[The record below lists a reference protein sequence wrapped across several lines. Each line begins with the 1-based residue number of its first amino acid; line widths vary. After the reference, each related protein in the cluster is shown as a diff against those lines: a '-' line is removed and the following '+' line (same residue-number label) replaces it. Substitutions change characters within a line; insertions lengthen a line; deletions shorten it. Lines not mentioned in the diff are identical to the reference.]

1 VAVRTLS
8 VVTVHCVHQSSFD
21 HSLPISTCGADV
33 AFTSRYTWSDGTE
46 GLGRSLAMSATSL
59 KEGTGNGKSVRD
71 LLDEARSVENDDMI
85 RSRSLV
91 QQARVLARSIGDQPA
106 EAEALYRLAS
116 VTYQLGQL
124 DEAFGLALEAR
135 DLARRCAAP
144 VVEVWA
150 LNLVGVVHHQAGNY
164 SQALESLLQ
173 ALEIYRSAADLADL
187 GNLLNTIAA
196 VHHSLRDTDRAIVTY
211 EAALEA
217 NRKSPRRGFDAITLA
232 NMAKVRAERQE
243 NLLAVSLGEAALE
256 IAREH
261 LPEHVA
267 EILANL
273 AEAYAD
279 LHLLPQANACLDEA
293 DESLS
298 RIAAQLTR
306 TQPMALLAVLIARAR
321 VRIANGEDPEA
332 ITILERA
339 VVVAQEGEFSDMEL
353 VAHGLL
359 ADVLKSLGRYEEA
372 LLHREA
378 CTRIHETIFNRDT
391 DLRIKTLQIT
401 HDTLAARDQ
410 AELLRVRTTE
420 LEELV
425 TARTQDLEE
434 QHYEAFERLAAIA
447 EYRDPD
453 SGEHSSRVGELAAEL
468 ALQLNEDRSWAEELR
483 LAGRLHDVGK
493 VGVPDAILQK
503 PGALTDAEF
512 EIMKTHTTVGAT
524 VFAGSKS
531 TLILLAAE
539 VAISHHERWDG
550 SGYPSGAAGTAIP
563 LSGRIV
569 AVADVYDA
577 LVTAH
582 RYKHAWTSQEA
593 VEHILAG
600 KGTQFEPRI
609 VDALIEVIARRNATP
624 APATDG

>member
-1 VAVRTLS
+1 
-8 VVTVHCVHQSSFD
+8 
-21 HSLPISTCGADV
+21 
-33 AFTSRYTWSDGTE
+33 
-46 GLGRSLAMSATSL
+46 MSAISL
-59 KEGTGNGKSVRD
+59 EEGASSGKSVRG
-71 LLDEARSVENDDMI
+71 LLDDARNAEADDLI

-91 QQARVLARSIGDQPA
+91 QQARVLARSTGDQPG

-150 LNLVGVVHHQAGNY
+150 LNLVGIVHHQAGNY

-173 ALEIYRSAADLADL
+173 ALDIYRSTSDLNDL
-187 GNLLNTIAA
+187 GNLLNTLAA

-243 NLLAVSLGEAALE
+243 NLLAISLGEAALE

-279 LHLLPQANACLDEA
+279 LQLLPQATACLDEA
-293 DESLS
+293 DESLA

-306 TQPMALLAVLIARAR
+306 TPPAAQVAVLIARGR
-321 VRIANGEDPEA
+321 VSIAQTDVANA
-332 ITILERA
+332 IATLERA
-339 VVVAQEGEFSDMEL
+339 VAVAQQNDFADMEL

-359 ADVLKSLGRYEEA
+359 AEVLKSLGRYEEA
-372 LLHREA
+372 LQHREA
-378 CTRIHETIFNRDT
+378 SARIHEQIFNRDT
-391 DLRIKTLQIT
+391 DLRIKTLQIS

-420 LEELV
+420 LEHLV

-434 QHYEAFERLAAIA
+434 QHYEAFERLAVIA
-447 EYRDPD
+447 EYCDPD
-453 SGEHSSRVGELAAEL
+453 SGEHSSRVGELAYEIAL
-468 ALQLNEDRSWAEELR
+468 ALGEDSGWADELR

-493 VGVPDAILQK
+493 VGVPDSILQK

-512 EIMKTHTTVGAT
+512 EIMKTHTTIGAT

-531 TLILLAAE
+531 TLIQLAAE

-550 SGYPSGAAGTAIP
+550 SGYPFGLAADKIP

-577 LVTAH
+577 LVTVH
-582 RYKHAWTSQEA
+582 RYKHAWTSSDA
-593 VEHILAG
+593 VDHMVAG

-609 VDALIEVIARRNATP
+609 VDALVEVIAARGAGA
-624 APATDG
+624 APES

>member
-1 VAVRTLS
+1 
-8 VVTVHCVHQSSFD
+8 
-21 HSLPISTCGADV
+21 
-33 AFTSRYTWSDGTE
+33 
-46 GLGRSLAMSATSL
+46 MSAISL
-59 KEGTGNGKSVRD
+59 REGAGSGKSVRS
-71 LLDEARSVENDDMI
+71 LLDEARTAEGDDLI

-91 QQARVLARSIGDQPA
+91 QQARVLARSNGDQPG

-135 DLARRCAAP
+135 DLARRCAAS

-150 LNLVGVVHHQAGNY
+150 LNLIGIVHHQAGNY
-164 SQALESLLQ
+164 SQALENLLQ
-173 ALEIYRSAADLADL
+173 ALELYRSSADLGDL

-232 NMAKVRAERQE
+232 NMAKVRAERKE

-279 LHLLPQANACLDEA
+279 LQMLPQANACLDEA

-298 RIAAQLTR
+298 RIASQLTR
-306 TQPMALLAVLIARAR
+306 TSPMALVAVHVARGRVCIATGDA
-321 VRIANGEDPEA
+321 GDA
-332 ITILERA
+332 IPTLETA
-339 VVVAQEGEFSDMEL
+339 VTVAHQNDFADMEL
-353 VAHGLL
+353 VGHGLL
-359 ADVLKSLGRYEEA
+359 AEVFKSLGRFEEA
-372 LLHREA
+372 LQHREA

-391 DLRIKTLQIT
+391 DLRIKTLQIS

-420 LEELV
+420 LEQLV

-434 QHYEAFERLAAIA
+434 QHYEAFERLAAISD
-447 EYRDPD
+447 YRDPD

-468 ALQLNEDRSWAEELR
+468 ALQLNDDRSWAEELR

-493 VGVPDAILQK
+493 VAVPDEILQK
-503 PGALTDAEF
+503 PGPLTDAEF

-524 VFAGSKS
+524 VFAGSRS
-531 TLILLAAE
+531 TLIQLAAE
-539 VAISHHERWDG
+539 VALSHHERWDG
-550 SGYPSGAAGTAIP
+550 SGYPAGLAGDAIP
-563 LSGRIV
+563 LSGRLV

-582 RYKHAWTSQEA
+582 RYKHAWSSQEA
-593 VEHILAG
+593 VSHIVAG
-600 KGTQFEPRI
+600 RGTQFDPRI
-609 VDALIEVIARRNATP
+609 VDALVEVVARREA
-624 APATDG
+624 ASAADDPATDG

>member
-1 VAVRTLS
+1 M
-8 VVTVHCVHQSSFD
+8 
-21 HSLPISTCGADV
+21 
-33 AFTSRYTWSDGTE
+33 
-46 GLGRSLAMSATSL
+46 LAMSPTSL
-59 KEGTGNGKSVRD
+59 KEGAGGGKSVRG
-71 LLDEARSVENDDMI
+71 LLDEARSVETDDLI

-91 QQARVLARSIGDQPA
+91 QQARVLARSNADQPG

-116 VTYQLGQL
+116 VTFQLGQL

-150 LNLVGVVHHQAGNY
+150 LNLVGIVHHQAGNY

-173 ALEIYRSAADLADL
+173 ALEIYRSTDDLADL

-232 NMAKVRAERQE
+232 NMAKVRSERQE

-256 IAREH
+256 IARDH

-273 AEAYAD
+273 AEAYAE
-279 LHLLPQANACLDEA
+279 LQLLSQANACLDEA
-293 DESLS
+293 DESLN
-298 RIAAQLTR
+298 RVAAQLTR
-306 TQPMALLAVLIARAR
+306 TPPTALVAVQIARGR
-321 VRIANGEDPEA
+321 VCIATGDNGDA
-332 ITILERA
+332 ITNLQKA
-339 VVVAQEGEFSDMEL
+339 VAVAQQNDFSDMEL

-359 ADVLKSLGRYEEA
+359 AEVLKSLGRYEEA

-378 CTRIHETIFNRDT
+378 CTRIHEQIFNRDT
-391 DLRIKTLQIT
+391 DLRIKTLQIS

-434 QHYEAFERLAAIA
+434 QHYEAFDRLATIA

-453 SGEHSSRVGELAAEL
+453 SGEHSLRVGELAAEL
-468 ALQLNEDRSWAEELR
+468 ALQLGEDLSWAEELR

-493 VGVPDAILQK
+493 VGVPDSILQK

-524 VFAGSKS
+524 VFAGSNS
-531 TLILLAAE
+531 TLIQLAAQ
-539 VAISHHERWDG
+539 VALSHHERWDG
-550 SGYPSGAAGTAIP
+550 SGYPSGAAGEAIP

-582 RYKHAWTSQEA
+582 RYKHAWTSHEA
-593 VEHILAG
+593 VGHIIAG

-609 VDALIEVIARRNATP
+609 VDALVEVIARREA
-624 APATDG
+624 G

>member
-1 VAVRTLS
+1 
-8 VVTVHCVHQSSFD
+8 
-21 HSLPISTCGADV
+21 
-33 AFTSRYTWSDGTE
+33 
-46 GLGRSLAMSATSL
+46 MSAISL
-59 KEGTGNGKSVRD
+59 KEGAGGGKSVRG
-71 LLDEARSVENDDMI
+71 LLDEARLAETEDLI

-91 QQARVLARSIGDQPA
+91 QQARVLARSNSDQQG

-135 DLARRCAAP
+135 DLARRCATP

-150 LNLVGVVHHQAGNY
+150 LNLVGIVHHQAGNY

-173 ALEIYRSAADLADL
+173 ALEIYRSTTDLEDL

-196 VHHSLRDTDRAIVTY
+196 VHHSLRDTDRALVTY

-217 NRKSPRRGFDAITLA
+217 NRKSPRRGFDAMTLA

-261 LPEHVA
+261 LPDHVA

-273 AEAYAD
+273 AEAYAV
-279 LHLLPQANACLDEA
+279 LHLLPRAAACLDEA

-298 RIAAQLTR
+298 RLASQHTR
-306 TQPMALLAVLIARAR
+306 TPAAAVVAVQIARGR
-321 VRIANGEDPEA
+321 VCIANGDNGDA
-332 ITILERA
+332 ILALERA
-339 VVVAQEGEFSDMEL
+339 VTVAQQSEFADTEL

-359 ADVLKSLGRYEEA
+359 AEVLKSLGRYEEA

-378 CTRIHETIFNRDT
+378 CTRIHEQIFNRDT
-391 DLRIKTLQIT
+391 DLRIKTLQIS

-468 ALQLNEDRSWAEELR
+468 ALQLGEARAWAEDLR

-493 VGVPDAILQK
+493 VGVPDSILQK
-503 PGALTDAEF
+503 PGSLTDAEF

-524 VFAGSKS
+524 VFAGSRS
-531 TLILLAAE
+531 TLIQLAAE
-539 VAISHHERWDG
+539 VALSHHERWDG
-550 SGYPSGAAGTAIP
+550 SGYPSGAAGTDIP

-577 LVTAH
+577 LVTVH
-582 RYKHAWTSQEA
+582 RYKHAWSSHEA
-593 VEHILAG
+593 VGHIVAG
-600 KGTQFEPRI
+600 RGTQFEPRI
-609 VDALIEVIARRNATP
+609 VDALVVVVARHEAEASSVAETSDDSATRE
-624 APATDG
+624 

>member
-1 VAVRTLS
+1 
-8 VVTVHCVHQSSFD
+8 
-21 HSLPISTCGADV
+21 
-33 AFTSRYTWSDGTE
+33 
-46 GLGRSLAMSATSL
+46 MSAISL
-59 KEGTGNGKSVRD
+59 KEGAGGGKSVRG
-71 LLDEARSVENDDMI
+71 LLDEARIAETEDLI

-91 QQARVLARSIGDQPA
+91 QQARVLARSNSDQQG

-135 DLARRCAAP
+135 DLARRCATP

-150 LNLVGVVHHQAGNY
+150 LNLVGIVHHQAGNY

-173 ALEIYRSAADLADL
+173 ALEIYRSTTDLEDL

-196 VHHSLRDTDRAIVTY
+196 VHHSLRDTDRALVTY

-217 NRKSPRRGFDAITLA
+217 NRKSPRRGFDAMTLA

-261 LPEHVA
+261 LPDHVA

-273 AEAYAD
+273 AEAYAV
-279 LHLLPQANACLDEA
+279 LHLLPRAAACLDEA
-293 DESLS
+293 DESLNRLAS
-298 RIAAQLTR
+298 QHTR
-306 TQPMALLAVLIARAR
+306 TPAAAVVAVQIARGR
-321 VRIANGEDPEA
+321 VCIANGDNGDA
-332 ITILERA
+332 ILALERA
-339 VVVAQEGEFSDMEL
+339 VAVAQQSEFSDTEL
-353 VAHGLL
+353 VAHDLL
-359 ADVLKSLGRYEEA
+359 AEVLKSLGRYEEA

-378 CTRIHETIFNRDT
+378 CTRIHEQIFNRDT
-391 DLRIKTLQIT
+391 DLRIKTLQIS

-453 SGEHSSRVGELAAEL
+453 SGEHSSRVGEIAAEL
-468 ALQLNEDRSWAEELR
+468 ALQLGEDRAWAEDLR

-493 VGVPDAILQK
+493 VGVPDSILQK
-503 PGALTDAEF
+503 PGSLTDAEF
-512 EIMKTHTTVGAT
+512 EVMKTHTTVGAT
-524 VFAGSKS
+524 VFAGSRS
-531 TLILLAAE
+531 TLIQLAAE
-539 VAISHHERWDG
+539 VALSHHERWDG
-550 SGYPSGAAGTAIP
+550 SGYPSGAAGTDIP

-577 LVTAH
+577 LVTVH
-582 RYKHAWTSQEA
+582 RYKHAWSSHEA
-593 VEHILAG
+593 VGHIVAG

-609 VDALIEVIARRNATP
+609 VDALVVVVARHEAEASSVAEASDDSAANE
-624 APATDG
+624 

>member
-1 VAVRTLS
+1 
-8 VVTVHCVHQSSFD
+8 
-21 HSLPISTCGADV
+21 
-33 AFTSRYTWSDGTE
+33 
-46 GLGRSLAMSATSL
+46 MSATSL
-59 KEGTGNGKSVRD
+59 KEGAGSGKSVRD
-71 LLDEARSVENDDMI
+71 LLDEARTAETDDLI

-91 QQARVLARSIGDQPA
+91 QQARVLARSNGDQPG

-150 LNLVGVVHHQAGNY
+150 LNLVGIVHHQAGNY

-173 ALEIYRSAADLADL
+173 ALEIYRPTADLSDL

-196 VHHSLRDTDRAIVTY
+196 VHHSLRDTDRALVTY

-273 AEAYAD
+273 AEAYAE
-279 LHLLPQANACLDEA
+279 LQLLPQADACLDEA
-293 DESLS
+293 DETIERIASQLS
-298 RIAAQLTR
+298 RTS
-306 TQPMALLAVLIARAR
+306 PMAVVAVQIARGR
-321 VRIANGEDPEA
+321 VRIATGDTRDA
-332 ITILERA
+332 IVVLEKA
-339 VVVAQEGEFSDMEL
+339 VALARQNDFSDVEL

-359 ADVLKSLGRYEEA
+359 AEVLKSLGRFQEA
-372 LLHREA
+372 LLHREE
-378 CTRIHETIFNRDT
+378 CSRIHEQIFNRDT
-391 DLRIKTLQIT
+391 DLRIKTLQIS

-434 QHYEAFERLAAIA
+434 QHYEAFERLAAIS
-447 EYRDPD
+447 DLMF
-453 SGEHSSRVGELAAEL
+453 V
-468 ALQLNEDRSWAEELR
+468 
-483 LAGRLHDVGK
+483 V
-493 VGVPDAILQK
+493 
-503 PGALTDAEF
+503 
-512 EIMKTHTTVGAT
+512 
-524 VFAGSKS
+524 
-531 TLILLAAE
+531 
-539 VAISHHERWDG
+539 
-550 SGYPSGAAGTAIP
+550 
-563 LSGRIV
+563 
-569 AVADVYDA
+569 
-577 LVTAH
+577 
-582 RYKHAWTSQEA
+582 
-593 VEHILAG
+593 
-600 KGTQFEPRI
+600 
-609 VDALIEVIARRNATP
+609 
-624 APATDG
+624 

>member
-1 VAVRTLS
+1 
-8 VVTVHCVHQSSFD
+8 
-21 HSLPISTCGADV
+21 
-33 AFTSRYTWSDGTE
+33 
-46 GLGRSLAMSATSL
+46 MSAITL
-59 KEGTGNGKSVRD
+59 KEGAGNGKSVRG
-71 LLDEARSVENDDMI
+71 LLDEARIAETDDLI
-85 RSRSLV
+85 KSRSLV
-91 QQARVLARSIGDQPA
+91 QQARVLARSNSDQQG

-150 LNLVGVVHHQAGNY
+150 LNLVGIVHHQAGNY

-173 ALEIYRSAADLADL
+173 ALEIYRSTTDLADL

-217 NRKSPRRGFDAITLA
+217 NRKSPRRGFDAMTLA

-261 LPEHVA
+261 LPDHVA

-273 AEAYAD
+273 AEAYAV
-279 LHLLPQANACLDEA
+279 LHLLPRAAECLDEA
-293 DESLS
+293 DESLKLL
-298 RIAAQLTR
+298 AAQHTR
-306 TQPMALLAVLIARAR
+306 TPPVAVVAVQIARGR
-321 VRIANGEDPEA
+321 VCIANGDNGDA
-332 ITILERA
+332 IVALERA
-339 VVVAQEGEFSDMEL
+339 VAVAQQAEFSDMEL

-359 ADVLKSLGRYEEA
+359 AEVLKSLGRYEEA

-378 CTRIHETIFNRDT
+378 CTRIHEQIFNRDT
-391 DLRIKTLQIT
+391 DLRIKTLQIS

-468 ALQLNEDRSWAEELR
+468 ALQLGEDRGWAEELR

-531 TLILLAAE
+531 TLIQLAAE
-539 VAISHHERWDG
+539 VALSHHERWDG
-550 SGYPSGAAGTAIP
+550 SGYPSGASGQDIP

-577 LVTAH
+577 LVTVH
-582 RYKHAWTSQEA
+582 RYKHAWTSKEA
-593 VEHILAG
+593 VEHVVAG

-609 VDALIEVIARRNATP
+609 VDALMAVVARQATATSSP
-624 APATDG
+624 AEAAGDPVTPQ

>member
-1 VAVRTLS
+1 
-8 VVTVHCVHQSSFD
+8 
-21 HSLPISTCGADV
+21 
-33 AFTSRYTWSDGTE
+33 
-46 GLGRSLAMSATSL
+46 MSATSL
-59 KEGTGNGKSVRD
+59 REGAGAGKSVRD
-71 LLDEARSVENDDMI
+71 LLDEARSSEGDDLV
-85 RSRSLV
+85 RSRALV
-91 QQARVLARSIGDQPA
+91 QQARVLARSNADQHG
-106 EAEALYRLAS
+106 EAEALYRLSS
-116 VTYQLGQL
+116 VTYQLGEL

-135 DLARRCAAP
+135 DLARRCGAP
-144 VVEVWA
+144 MVEVWA
-150 LNLVGVVHHQAGNY
+150 LNLVGIVHHQAGNF

-173 ALEIYRSAADLADL
+173 AVEIYRSMSDLDDL
-187 GNLLNTIAA
+187 GNLLNTVAA

-232 NMAKVRAERQE
+232 NMAKVRSERKE

-273 AEAYAD
+273 AEAYAE
-279 LHLLPQANACLDEA
+279 LQMLPRANACLDEA
-293 DESLS
+293 DESLNGMS
-298 RIAAQLTR
+298 TQFTR
-306 TQPMALLAVLIARAR
+306 ASPMALVAVQLARGRVCMATNDTTLAISTLENAVEIASQNDFA
-321 VRIANGEDPEA
+321 D
-332 ITILERA
+332 T
-339 VVVAQEGEFSDMEL
+339 EL

-359 ADVLKSLGRYEEA
+359 AEIFKGLGRFEEA
-372 LLHREA
+372 LFHREES
-378 CTRIHETIFNRDT
+378 TRIHEQIFDRDT
-391 DLRIKTLQIT
+391 DLRIKTLQIS

-434 QHYEAFERLAAIA
+434 HHYEAFERLAVIA

-468 ALQLNEDRSWAEELR
+468 AIRLGESRVWADELR

-503 PGALTDAEF
+503 PGPLTDEEF
-512 EIMKTHTTVGAT
+512 NVMKTHTTIGAT

-531 TLILLAAE
+531 TLIQLAAE
-539 VAISHHERWDG
+539 VAQSHHERWDG
-550 SGYPSGAAGTAIP
+550 KGYPAGLKGEGIP

-577 LVTAH
+577 LITAH
-582 RYKHAWTSQEA
+582 RYKLAWSSSDA
-593 VEHILAG
+593 VNHVVAG
-600 KGTQFEPRI
+600 RGTQFEPRI
-609 VDALIEVIARRNATP
+609 VDALVEVIAAREVRAASSIP
-624 APATDG
+624 AAEG

>member
-1 VAVRTLS
+1 
-8 VVTVHCVHQSSFD
+8 
-21 HSLPISTCGADV
+21 
-33 AFTSRYTWSDGTE
+33 
-46 GLGRSLAMSATSL
+46 MSAISL
-59 KEGTGNGKSVRD
+59 EEGASSGKSVRG
-71 LLDEARSVENDDMI
+71 LLDDARNAEADDLI

-91 QQARVLARSIGDQPA
+91 QQARVLARSTGDQPG

-150 LNLVGVVHHQAGNY
+150 LNLVGIVHHQAGNY

-173 ALEIYRSAADLADL
+173 ALEIYRSTSDLNDL

-243 NLLAVSLGEAALE
+243 NLLAISLGEAALE

-279 LHLLPQANACLDEA
+279 LQLLPQATACLDEA
-293 DESLS
+293 DESLA

-306 TQPMALLAVLIARAR
+306 TPPAAQVAVLIARGR
-321 VRIANGEDPEA
+321 VSIAQTDVANA
-332 ITILERA
+332 IATLERA
-339 VVVAQEGEFSDMEL
+339 VAVAQQNDFADMEL

-359 ADVLKSLGRYEEA
+359 AEVLKSLGRYEEA
-372 LLHREA
+372 LQHREA
-378 CTRIHETIFNRDT
+378 SARIHEQIFNRDT
-391 DLRIKTLQIT
+391 DLRIKTLQIS

-420 LEELV
+420 LEHLV

-434 QHYEAFERLAAIA
+434 QHYEAFERLAVIA

-453 SGEHSSRVGELAAEL
+453 SGEHSSRVGELAYEIAL
-468 ALQLNEDRSWAEELR
+468 ALGEDSGWADELR

-493 VGVPDAILQK
+493 VGVPDSILQK

-512 EIMKTHTTVGAT
+512 EIMKTHTTIGAT

-531 TLILLAAE
+531 TLIQLAAE

-550 SGYPSGAAGTAIP
+550 SGYPFGLAADKIP

-577 LVTAH
+577 LVTVH
-582 RYKHAWTSQEA
+582 RYKHAWTSSDA
-593 VEHILAG
+593 VDHMVAG

-609 VDALIEVIARRNATP
+609 VDALVEVIAAREAAA
-624 APATDG
+624 APES

>member
-1 VAVRTLS
+1 
-8 VVTVHCVHQSSFD
+8 
-21 HSLPISTCGADV
+21 
-33 AFTSRYTWSDGTE
+33 
-46 GLGRSLAMSATSL
+46 MSATSL
-59 KEGTGNGKSVRD
+59 REGAGGGKTVRD
-71 LLDEARSVENDDMI
+71 LLDEARTSESEDLI

-91 QQARVLARSIGDQPA
+91 QQARVLARSNADQPG

-135 DLARRCAAP
+135 DLARRCAAT

-150 LNLVGVVHHQAGNY
+150 LNLVGIVHHEAGNY
-164 SQALESLLQ
+164 SQALENLLQ
-173 ALEIYRSAADLADL
+173 ALELYRSSADLGDL

-232 NMAKVRAERQE
+232 NMAKVRSERKE

-273 AEAYAD
+273 AESYAE
-279 LHLLPQANACLDEA
+279 LQMLPDANRCLDEA
-293 DESLS
+293 DDSLS
-298 RIAAQLTR
+298 RIASQMTR
-306 TQPMALLAVLIARAR
+306 TSPMALVAVKIARGR
-321 VRIANGEDPEA
+321 VSIATGDPVGA
-332 ITILERA
+332 IEMIQTA
-339 VVVAQEGEFSDMEL
+339 VDVAKQNDFADTEL
-353 VAHGLL
+353 VGHGLL
-359 ADVLKSLGRYEEA
+359 ADLFKSLGRFEEA
-372 LLHREA
+372 LEHREA
-378 CTRIHETIFNRDT
+378 CSRIHETIFNRDT
-391 DLRIKTLQIT
+391 DLRIKTLQIS

-425 TARTQDLEE
+425 TARTHDIEE
-434 QHYEAFERLAAIA
+434 QHYEAFERLAVIS

-453 SGEHSSRVGELAAEL
+453 SGEHSTRVGELAADL
-468 ALQLNEDRSWAEELR
+468 AIQIGEDRGWSEELR

-493 VGVPDAILQK
+493 VAIPDAILQK
-503 PGALTDAEF
+503 PGPLTEEEF
-512 EIMKTHTTVGAT
+512 ETMKSHTTVGAT
-524 VFAGSKS
+524 VFAGSRS
-531 TLILLAAE
+531 TLIQLAAE
-539 VAISHHERWDG
+539 VALSHHERWDG
-550 SGYPSGAAGTAIP
+550 SGYPHGLVGEAIP
-563 LSGRIV
+563 LSGRLV

-577 LVTAH
+577 LITAH
-582 RYKHAWTSQEA
+582 RYKHAWTSSDA
-593 VEHILAG
+593 VEHIVAG
-600 KGTQFEPRI
+600 RGTQYEPRI
-609 VDALIEVIARRNATP
+609 VDALVEVIGRRARAASPDEP
-624 APATDG
+624 AQRG

>member
-1 VAVRTLS
+1 
-8 VVTVHCVHQSSFD
+8 
-21 HSLPISTCGADV
+21 
-33 AFTSRYTWSDGTE
+33 
-46 GLGRSLAMSATSL
+46 MSAISL
-59 KEGTGNGKSVRD
+59 KEGAGNGKSVRD
-71 LLDEARSVENDDMI
+71 LLDEARTAESDDLI
-85 RSRSLV
+85 RARSLV
-91 QQARVLARSIGDQPA
+91 QQARVLARSNEDQPG

-150 LNLVGVVHHQAGNY
+150 LNLVGIVHHQAGNY
-164 SQALESLLQ
+164 SQALENLLQ
-173 ALEIYRSAADLADL
+173 ALEIYRTTADLGDL

-293 DESLS
+293 DESLT
-298 RIAAQLTR
+298 RIATQLGR
-306 TQPMALLAVLIARAR
+306 MSPMALVAVQIARGR
-321 VRIANGEDPEA
+321 VRIANGDTGDA
-332 ITILERA
+332 ITTLEKA
-339 VVVAQEGEFSDMEL
+339 VTVAQQNEFSDMEL
-353 VAHGLL
+353 VGHGLL
-359 ADVLKSLGRYEEA
+359 AEVLKTLGRFEEA
-372 LLHREA
+372 LQHREA
-378 CTRIHETIFNRDT
+378 CTEIHEQIFNRDT
-391 DLRIKTLQIT
+391 DLRIKTLQIS

-434 QHYEAFERLAAIA
+434 QHYEAFQRLAAIA

-453 SGEHSSRVGELAAEL
+453 SGEHSTRVGELAAEL
-468 ALQLNEDRSWAEELR
+468 ALQLGEERVWAEELR

-503 PGALTDAEF
+503 PGSLTDAEF

-524 VFAGSKS
+524 VFAGSRS
-531 TLILLAAE
+531 TLIQLAAE
-539 VAISHHERWDG
+539 VARSHHERWDG
-550 SGYPSGAAGTAIP
+550 SGYPVGLKGEAIP
-563 LSGRIV
+563 LSGRLV

-582 RYKHAWTSQEA
+582 RYKHAWSTPEA
-593 VEHILAG
+593 VSHIVAAR
-600 KGTQFEPRI
+600 GTQFEPRI
-609 VDALIEVIARRNATP
+609 VDALVAVIDRRQA
-624 APATDG
+624 G

>member
-1 VAVRTLS
+1 
-8 VVTVHCVHQSSFD
+8 
-21 HSLPISTCGADV
+21 
-33 AFTSRYTWSDGTE
+33 
-46 GLGRSLAMSATSL
+46 MSAISL
-59 KEGTGNGKSVRD
+59 KEGAGGGKSVRG
-71 LLDEARSVENDDMI
+71 LLDEARIAETEDLI

-91 QQARVLARSIGDQPA
+91 QQARVLARSNSDQQG

-150 LNLVGVVHHQAGNY
+150 LNLVGIVHHQAGNY

-173 ALEIYRSAADLADL
+173 ALEIYRSTSELSDL

-217 NRKSPRRGFDAITLA
+217 NRKSPRRGFDAMTLA

-261 LPEHVA
+261 LPDHVA

-273 AEAYAD
+273 AEAYATI
-279 LHLLPQANACLDEA
+279 HLLPRAAACLDEA
-293 DESLS
+293 DESLN
-298 RIAAQLTR
+298 RLATQHTR
-306 TQPMALLAVLIARAR
+306 TPPAAMVAVQIARGR
-321 VRIANGEDPEA
+321 VCIANGDNGDA
-332 ITILERA
+332 ILALERA
-339 VVVAQEGEFSDMEL
+339 VAIAQQSDFSDMEL

-359 ADVLKSLGRYEEA
+359 AEVLKSLGRFEEA

-378 CTRIHETIFNRDT
+378 CTTIHEQIFNRDT
-391 DLRIKTLQIT
+391 DLRIKTLQIS

-434 QHYEAFERLAAIA
+434 QHYEAFERLATIA

-468 ALQLNEDRSWAEELR
+468 AIQLGEARAWAEELR

-503 PGALTDAEF
+503 PGSLTDAEF

-524 VFAGSKS
+524 VFAGSRS

-539 VAISHHERWDG
+539 VALSHHERWDG
-550 SGYPSGAAGTAIP
+550 SGYPSGASGTDIP

-577 LVTAH
+577 LITAH
-582 RYKHAWTSQEA
+582 RYKHAWSSQDA
-593 VEHILAG
+593 VGHIVAG

-609 VDALIEVIARRNATP
+609 VDALVAVIDKRDEAGASSE
-624 APATDG
+624 ADASDDSASGE

>member
-1 VAVRTLS
+1 
-8 VVTVHCVHQSSFD
+8 
-21 HSLPISTCGADV
+21 
-33 AFTSRYTWSDGTE
+33 
-46 GLGRSLAMSATSL
+46 MSAVSL
-59 KEGTGNGKSVRD
+59 REEAGGGKTVRG
-71 LLDEARSVENDDMI
+71 LLDEARTVEVDDLV
-85 RSRSLV
+85 RARSLV
-91 QQARVLARSIGDQPA
+91 QQARVLARSNVDQNG

-144 VVEVWA
+144 MVEVWA
-150 LNLVGVVHHQAGNY
+150 LNLVGIVHHQAGNY

-173 ALEIYRSAADLADL
+173 ALELYRSTTELTDL

-232 NMAKVRAERQE
+232 NMAKVRAERKE
-243 NLLAVSLGEAALE
+243 NLLAVSLGEGALE

-267 EILANL
+267 EMLAHL
-273 AEAYAD
+273 AEAYAA
-279 LHLLPQANACLDEA
+279 LQLLPQANACLEEA

-298 RIAAQLTR
+298 RLAAQPAR
-306 TQPMALLAVLIARAR
+306 TSPTAFVAVQIARGRVLIATGDTTAA
-321 VRIANGEDPEA
+321 IAA
-332 ITILERA
+332 LERA
-339 VVVAQEGEFSDMEL
+339 VDAAQQHDFDDMEL

-359 ADVLKSLGRYEEA
+359 AEVFKLLGRFEEA
-372 LLHREA
+372 LVHREA
-378 CTRIHETIFNRDT
+378 CSRIHETIFNRDT
-391 DLRIKTLQIT
+391 DLRIKTLQIS

-420 LEELV
+420 LEDLV

-434 QHYEAFERLAAIA
+434 QHYEAFQRLATIA

-453 SGEHSSRVGELAAEL
+453 TGEHSSRVGELAAAI
-468 ALQLNEDRSWAEELR
+468 ALYLGEERGWAEDLR

-493 VGVPDAILQK
+493 VGVPDAILRK
-503 PGALTDAEF
+503 PGSLTHDEF

-524 VFAGSKS
+524 VFAGSRS
-531 TLILLAAE
+531 ALIQLAAE
-539 VAISHHERWDG
+539 VALSHHERWDG
-550 SGYPSGAAGTAIP
+550 RGYPAGMSGEAIP

-582 RYKHAWTSQEA
+582 RYKPAWSSHDA
-593 VEHILAG
+593 VSHIVSA

-609 VDALIEVIARRNATP
+609 VDALVEVVGRGDMWLSPNSPPTAS
-624 APATDG
+624 

>member
-1 VAVRTLS
+1 
-8 VVTVHCVHQSSFD
+8 
-21 HSLPISTCGADV
+21 
-33 AFTSRYTWSDGTE
+33 
-46 GLGRSLAMSATSL
+46 MSAISL
-59 KEGTGNGKSVRD
+59 REGAGSGKSVRD
-71 LLDEARSVENDDMI
+71 LLDEARTAETDDLI

-91 QQARVLARSIGDQPA
+91 QQARVLARSNGDQPG

-135 DLARRCAAP
+135 DLARRCAAT
-144 VVEVWA
+144 VVEVWS
-150 LNLVGVVHHQAGNY
+150 LNLIGIVHHQAGNY
-164 SQALESLLQ
+164 SQALENLLQ
-173 ALEIYRSAADLADL
+173 ALELYGTSSDHGDL

-232 NMAKVRAERQE
+232 NMAKVRAERKE

-273 AEAYAD
+273 AEAYAE
-279 LHLLPQANACLDEA
+279 LQLLPQANACLDEA

-306 TQPMALLAVLIARAR
+306 ASPMALVAVQTARGRVCIATGNTGDA
-321 VRIANGEDPEA
+321 IATLEA
-332 ITILERA
+332 A
-339 VVVAQEGEFSDMEL
+339 VDIAQQNEFSDNEL
-353 VAHGLL
+353 VVHGLL
-359 ADVLKSLGRYEEA
+359 AEVFKSQGRFEDA

-391 DLRIKTLQIT
+391 DLRIKTLQIS

-420 LEELV
+420 LEQLV

-434 QHYEAFERLAAIA
+434 QHYEAFQRLAAIS

-468 ALQLNEDRSWAEELR
+468 ALQLGEDRGWAEELR

-503 PGALTDAEF
+503 PGPLTEAEF

-524 VFAGSKS
+524 VFGGSRS
-531 TLILLAAE
+531 TLIQLAAE
-539 VAISHHERWDG
+539 VALSHHERWDG
-550 SGYPSGAAGTAIP
+550 SGYPAGLAHDAIP
-563 LSGRIV
+563 LSGRLV

-582 RYKHAWTSQEA
+582 RYKHAWSSPEA
-593 VEHILAG
+593 VSHIVAG
-600 KGTQFEPRI
+600 RGTQFEPRI
-609 VDALIEVIARRNATP
+609 VDALVEVVARRETAETADNQP
-624 APATDG
+624 ADH

>member
-1 VAVRTLS
+1 
-8 VVTVHCVHQSSFD
+8 
-21 HSLPISTCGADV
+21 
-33 AFTSRYTWSDGTE
+33 
-46 GLGRSLAMSATSL
+46 MSAISL

-71 LLDEARSVENDDMI
+71 LLDEARSAESEDLI

-91 QQARVLARSIGDQPA
+91 QQARVLARSTGDQPG
-106 EAEALYRLAS
+106 EAESLYRLAS
-116 VTYQLGQL
+116 VTFQLGQL
-124 DEAFGLALEAR
+124 DEAFGLALESR

-150 LNLVGVVHHQAGNY
+150 LTLVGIVHHQAGNY

-173 ALEIYRSAADLADL
+173 ALEIYRTTADLADL

-232 NMAKVRAERQE
+232 NMAKVRSERQE

-256 IAREH
+256 IARDH

-279 LHLLPQANACLDEA
+279 LHMLPQANARLDEA
-293 DESLS
+293 DESLD
-298 RIAAQLTR
+298 RITTQLTR
-306 TQPMALLAVLIARAR
+306 TPPAALVAVQIARGRVLIA
-321 VRIANGEDPEA
+321 NGDNAEA
-332 ITILERA
+332 ITMLERA
-339 VVVAQEGEFSDMEL
+339 VVVSQQNDFSDMEL

-359 ADVLKSLGRYEEA
+359 AEVLKSLGRYEEA

-378 CTRIHETIFNRDT
+378 CTNIHEQIFNRDT
-391 DLRIKTLQIT
+391 DLRIKTLQIS

-453 SGEHSSRVGELAAEL
+453 SGEHSSRVGELAAEI
-468 ALQLNEDRSWAEELR
+468 ALQLGEDPAWSEELR

-503 PGALTDAEF
+503 PGTLTAQEF

-524 VFAGSKS
+524 VFAGSRS
-531 TLILLAAE
+531 TLIQLAAE
-539 VAISHHERWDG
+539 VALAHHERWDG
-550 SGYPSGAAGTAIP
+550 SGYPSGAAGTDIP

-593 VEHILAG
+593 VGHVVAG
-600 KGTQFEPRI
+600 RGTQFESRI
-609 VDALIEVIARRNATP
+609 VDALVAVIAGREV
-624 APATDG
+624 G

>member
-1 VAVRTLS
+1 M
-8 VVTVHCVHQSSFD
+8 
-21 HSLPISTCGADV
+21 
-33 AFTSRYTWSDGTE
+33 
-46 GLGRSLAMSATSL
+46 AMSATSL
-59 KEGTGNGKSVRD
+59 REGAGAGKSVRD
-71 LLDEARSVENDDMI
+71 LLDEARSSEGDDLV
-85 RSRSLV
+85 RSRALV
-91 QQARVLARSIGDQPA
+91 QQARVLARSNADQHG
-106 EAEALYRLAS
+106 EAEALYRLSS
-116 VTYQLGQL
+116 VTYQLGEL

-135 DLARRCAAP
+135 DLARRCGAP
-144 VVEVWA
+144 MVEVWA
-150 LNLVGVVHHQAGNY
+150 LNLVGIVHHQAGNF

-173 ALEIYRSAADLADL
+173 AVEIYRSMSDLDDL
-187 GNLLNTIAA
+187 GNLLNTVAA

-232 NMAKVRAERQE
+232 NMAKVRSERKE

-273 AEAYAD
+273 AEAYAE
-279 LHLLPQANACLDEA
+279 LQMLPRANACLDEA
-293 DESLS
+293 DESLNGMS
-298 RIAAQLTR
+298 TQFTR
-306 TQPMALLAVLIARAR
+306 ASPMALVAVQLARGRVCMATNDTTLAISTLENAVEIASQNDFA
-321 VRIANGEDPEA
+321 D
-332 ITILERA
+332 T
-339 VVVAQEGEFSDMEL
+339 EL

-359 ADVLKSLGRYEEA
+359 AEIFKGLGRFEEA
-372 LLHREA
+372 LFHREES
-378 CTRIHETIFNRDT
+378 TRLHEQIFDRDT
-391 DLRIKTLQIT
+391 DLRIKTLQIS

-434 QHYEAFERLAAIA
+434 HHYEAFERLAVIA

-468 ALQLNEDRSWAEELR
+468 AIRLGESRVWADELR

-493 VGVPDAILQK
+493 VGVPDVILQK
-503 PGALTDAEF
+503 PGPLTDEEF
-512 EIMKTHTTVGAT
+512 NVMKTHTTIGAT

-531 TLILLAAE
+531 TLIQLAAE
-539 VAISHHERWDG
+539 VAQSHHERWDG
-550 SGYPSGAAGTAIP
+550 NGYPAGLKGEGIP

-577 LVTAH
+577 LITAH
-582 RYKHAWTSQEA
+582 RYKLAWSSSDA
-593 VEHILAG
+593 VNHVVAG
-600 KGTQFEPRI
+600 RGTQFEPRI
-609 VDALIEVIARRNATP
+609 VDALVEVIAAREVRAASSIP
-624 APATDG
+624 AAEG

>member
-1 VAVRTLS
+1 
-8 VVTVHCVHQSSFD
+8 
-21 HSLPISTCGADV
+21 
-33 AFTSRYTWSDGTE
+33 
-46 GLGRSLAMSATSL
+46 MSAISL
-59 KEGTGNGKSVRD
+59 EEGASSGKSVRG
-71 LLDEARSVENDDMI
+71 LLDDARTAEADDLI

-91 QQARVLARSIGDQPA
+91 QQARVLARSTGDQPG

-150 LNLVGVVHHQAGNY
+150 LNLVGIVHHQAGNY

-173 ALEIYRSAADLADL
+173 ALEIYRSTSDLNDL

-243 NLLAVSLGEAALE
+243 NLLAISLGEAALE

-279 LHLLPQANACLDEA
+279 LQLLPQATACLDEA
-293 DESLS
+293 DESLA

-306 TQPMALLAVLIARAR
+306 TPPAAQVAVLIARGR
-321 VRIANGEDPEA
+321 VSIAQTDVANA
-332 ITILERA
+332 IATLERA
-339 VVVAQEGEFSDMEL
+339 VAVAQQNDFADMEL

-359 ADVLKSLGRYEEA
+359 AEVLKSLGRYEEA
-372 LLHREA
+372 LQHREA
-378 CTRIHETIFNRDT
+378 SARIHEQIFNRDT
-391 DLRIKTLQIT
+391 DLRIKTLQIS

-420 LEELV
+420 LEHLV

-434 QHYEAFERLAAIA
+434 QHYEAFERLAVIA

-453 SGEHSSRVGELAAEL
+453 SGEHSSRVGELAYEIAL
-468 ALQLNEDRSWAEELR
+468 ALGEDSGWADELR

-493 VGVPDAILQK
+493 VGVPDSILQK

-512 EIMKTHTTVGAT
+512 EIMKTHTTIGAT

-531 TLILLAAE
+531 TLIQLAAE

-550 SGYPSGAAGTAIP
+550 SGYPFGLAADKLP

-577 LVTAH
+577 LVTVH
-582 RYKHAWTSQEA
+582 RYKHAWSSSDA
-593 VEHILAG
+593 VDHMVAG

-609 VDALIEVIARRNATP
+609 VDALVEVIAAREAAA
-624 APATDG
+624 APES

>member
-1 VAVRTLS
+1 
-8 VVTVHCVHQSSFD
+8 
-21 HSLPISTCGADV
+21 
-33 AFTSRYTWSDGTE
+33 
-46 GLGRSLAMSATSL
+46 MSAISL
-59 KEGTGNGKSVRD
+59 KEGAGGGKSVRG
-71 LLDEARSVENDDMI
+71 LLDEARLAETEDLI

-91 QQARVLARSIGDQPA
+91 QQARVLARSNSDQQG

-135 DLARRCAAP
+135 DLARRCATP

-150 LNLVGVVHHQAGNY
+150 LNLVGIVHHQAGNY

-173 ALEIYRSAADLADL
+173 ALEIYRSTTDLEDL

-196 VHHSLRDTDRAIVTY
+196 VHHSLRDTDRALVTY

-217 NRKSPRRGFDAITLA
+217 NRKSPRRGFDAMTLA

-261 LPEHVA
+261 LPDHVA

-273 AEAYAD
+273 AEAYAV
-279 LHLLPQANACLDEA
+279 LHLLPRAAACLDEA

-298 RIAAQLTR
+298 RLASQHTR
-306 TQPMALLAVLIARAR
+306 TPAAAVVAVQIARGR
-321 VRIANGEDPEA
+321 VCIANGDNGDA
-332 ITILERA
+332 ILALERA
-339 VVVAQEGEFSDMEL
+339 VTVAQQSEFADTEL

-359 ADVLKSLGRYEEA
+359 AEVLKSLGRYEEA

-378 CTRIHETIFNRDT
+378 CTRIHEQIFNRDT
-391 DLRIKTLQIT
+391 DLRIKTLQIS

-434 QHYEAFERLAAIA
+434 QHFEAFERLAAIA

-468 ALQLNEDRSWAEELR
+468 ALQLGEDRAWAEDLS

-493 VGVPDAILQK
+493 VGVPDSILQK
-503 PGALTDAEF
+503 PGSLTDAEF
-512 EIMKTHTTVGAT
+512 EVMKTHTTVGAA
-524 VFAGSKS
+524 VFAGSRS
-531 TLILLAAE
+531 TLIQLAAE
-539 VAISHHERWDG
+539 VALSHHERWDG
-550 SGYPSGAAGTAIP
+550 SGYPSGASGTDIP

-577 LVTAH
+577 LVTVH
-582 RYKHAWTSQEA
+582 RYKHAWSSHEA
-593 VEHILAG
+593 VGHIVAG
-600 KGTQFEPRI
+600 SGTQFEPRI
-609 VDALIEVIARRNATP
+609 VDALVAVVARHEAEASSVVEASDDSATHE
-624 APATDG
+624 